1 MNTIALRKLY
11 LDLNIREDFVEHVLR
26 LCAPLEETREVD
38 TYDDKDYS
46 HIYTSP
52 EFDARWWN
60 DQPFTE
66 RCRDVDVAL
75 YRLLRI
81 EVRALQRVQDS
92 WLTEV
97 QKDWFTCAWAVIVS
111 IETMRWER
119 SIAVDR
125 EICHEAFGTRSCIRQ
140 QRTSDSG
147 SAQLRFNRW
156 SKTGSEG
163 VMSTVIT
170 VDGAEWSHHCI
181 SCGNLFDAIGLDD
194 PCPQCGLCD
203 RRETISL
210 NSYLHE
216 QYGILRPEE
225 WSTLL
230 AIEDLTNPV
239 DPPNDQ

>member
-1 MNTIALRKLY
+1 
-11 LDLNIREDFVEHVLR
+11 
-26 LCAPLEETREVD
+26 
-38 TYDDKDYS
+38 
-46 HIYTSP
+46 
-52 EFDARWWN
+52 
-60 DQPFTE
+60 
-66 RCRDVDVAL
+66 
-75 YRLLRI
+75 
-81 EVRALQRVQDS
+81 
-92 WLTEV
+92 
-97 QKDWFTCAWAVIVS
+97 
-111 IETMRWER
+111 
-119 SIAVDR
+119 
-125 EICHEAFGTRSCIRQ
+125 
-140 QRTSDSG
+140 
-147 SAQLRFNRW
+147 
-156 SKTGSEG
+156 
-163 VMSTVIT
+163 MSTVIT